1 MEMWS
6 FTPPCIGIEMIHA
19 AGAIAQPQARLNQ
32 CAYSPA
38 LRQTATRKYRKQ
50 SGFTFIETLVVI
62 AIGAILAALAAPS
75 FQTSIDKQ
83 RITGAAEAVLADL
96 RWARSE
102 AVVRNRPVCVKFTAG
117 TDWDYTIRLDD
128 CDDGTELKTVEGDG
142 FPSVILSSAV
152 FNGGVG
158 GSVAYTTFL
167 PIRSSNPNNG
177 LVTLQSNHH
186 SSEVSVSPLG
196 RVRICGTMVGYHPC
210 S

>member
-6 FTPPCIGIEMIHA
+6 FTPPCIGIEMINA

-32 CAYSPA
+32 RAQSPA
-38 LRQTATRKYRKQ
+38 LRQTATRKHRKQ
-50 SGFTFIETLVVI
+50 SGFTFIEALVVI

-75 FQTSIDKQ
+75 FQDAIDKQ

-96 RWARSE
+96 RWASSE
-102 AVVRNRPVCVKFTAG
+102 AVVRNKPVRVTFTTGAA
-117 TDWDYTIRLDD
+117 WAYTITL
-128 CDDGTELKTVEGDG
+128 DDGTVLKTGNGGDYR
-142 FPSVILSSAV
+142 STLLSSAA
-152 FNGGVG
+152 FSDGAD

-167 PIRSSNPNNG
+167 PIRSSNPNKG

-210 S
+210 P